1 MASKDEY
8 YQRIIASLQA
18 DIKSQNSAITDL
30 KSTVAR
36 QQQEI
41 EALKASQGVPH
52 QSSEPHLLRLN
63 VEKLLIEVKRV
74 CDQAILTNYEH
85 LPTMFAD
92 RQEFEHF
99 CKSSEQK
106 FLSVSKF
113 SDYKKSLETRLKSIE
128 EKLGSHYSLL
138 TINRRDKNG
147 NNESKSYFDIDTII
161 SFFKN
166 GDFQWLWAIIASVTI
181 GMFAVFLLRSITT

>member
-41 EALKASQGVPH
+41 EALKASQVVPQ
-52 QSSEPHLLRLN
+52 QSSEPQQNRISTEHLLLA
-63 VEKLLIEVKRV
+63 VKRV
-74 CDQAILTNYEH
+74 CDDVILTHYEQ
-85 LPTMFAD
+85 LPTWFAD
-92 RQEFEHF
+92 RQEFESYR
-99 CKSSEQK
+99 KSAEQK
-106 FLSVSKF
+106 FLSADTFTS
-113 SDYKKSLETRLKSIE
+113 YQKSQEVRLKSIE

-138 TINRRDKNG
+138 TIHLHDNNG
-147 NNESKSYFDIDTII
+147 SIQSKSYFNLDAII
-161 SFFKN
+161 GFFKN

>member
-30 KSTVAR
+30 KSTVAG

-41 EALKASQGVPH
+41 ETLKASQGVSQ
-52 QSSEPHLLRLN
+52 QSSEPHFIRLN
-63 VEKLLIEVKRV
+63 VEKLLVEVKRV

-92 RQEFEHF
+92 RQEFESYR
-99 CKSSEQK
+99 KSSKQK
-106 FLSVSKF
+106 FLTVDTLTS
-113 SDYKKSLETRLKSIE
+113 YQKSLETRLKSIE
-128 EKLGSHYSLL
+128 ARLGSHYSLL
-138 TINRRDKNG
+138 TINRHYKNG
-147 NNESKSYFDIDTII
+147 NNESKSYFNLNAII
-161 SFFKN
+161 RAFKN
-166 GDFQWLWAIIASVTI
+166 ENYKWLWAIIASVSI
-181 GMFAVFLLRSITT
+181 AMFAVSILRSITT

>member
-30 KSTVAR
+30 KSTVAG

-41 EALKASQGVPH
+41 EALKASQVVPH
-52 QSSEPHLLRLN
+52 TSSEPQQERISTEHLLLA
-63 VEKLLIEVKRV
+63 VKRV
-74 CDQAILTNYEH
+74 CDDVILTHYEQ
-85 LPTMFAD
+85 LTTRFAD

-99 CKSSEQK
+99 CKSAEQK
-106 FLSVSKF
+106 FLPAETFNS
-113 SDYKKSLETRLKSIE
+113 YQKSQETRLKSIE

-138 TINRRDKNG
+138 TINRHDKYG
-147 NNESKSYFDIDTII
+147 NSESKSYFNLYTLIRA
-161 SFFKN
+161 FNN
-166 GDFQWLWAIIASVTI
+166 GNYQWLKPIIVCLSICLLALYLISTI
-181 GMFAVFLLRSITT
+181 TI